1 LFNDYTNLQS
11 QLEMKNNEIN
21 YLRIELNNLVEQ
33 NNRLIEDKNELE
45 KIVNC
50 KFFNS

>member
-1 LFNDYTNLQS
+1 MQS
-11 QLEMKNNEIN
+11 QLENKNSEIN

-45 KIVNC
+45 KIVNL
-50 KFFNS
+50 KFIENKLINI